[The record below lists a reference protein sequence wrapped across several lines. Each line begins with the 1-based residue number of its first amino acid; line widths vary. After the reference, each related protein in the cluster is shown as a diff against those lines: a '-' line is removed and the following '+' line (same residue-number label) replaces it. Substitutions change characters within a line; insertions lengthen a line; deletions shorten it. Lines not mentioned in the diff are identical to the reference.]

1 MKKEEKIILI
11 TAGRGPTECCA
22 VVANVQKILMQEA
35 RVMHIEVQ
43 VLNRV
48 EGTENGTLHSVRLL
62 LIGNDLKVFLKQWTG
77 TIQWIGQSEFRK
89 NHGRKNWF
97 IGVFE
102 QVETICSE
110 LDERDVEYQA
120 IRSSGSGGQ
129 HINKVSSAVRATH
142 VPTGLQVLAQDSRSQ
157 HQNKKLALQ
166 RLHEKWK
173 AHQLQLM
180 SGTEH
185 QNWGNHLQL
194 ERRNAIRV
202 FTGSDFKK
210 KRENVNYKQTRMS
223 LKRDLRNE

>member
-1 MKKEEKIILI
+1 MKKEEKILLI
-11 TAGRGPTECCA
+11 TAGRGPAECCA
-22 VVANVQKILMQEA
+22 VVANVQKILMKEA
-35 RVMHIEVQ
+35 RVMHIDVQ

-48 EGTENGTLHSVRLL
+48 EGPENGTLQSVTLL
-62 LIGNDLKVFLKQWTG
+62 FNGNDLKVFLKQWTG

-102 QVETICSE
+102 QAQSVSLEM
-110 LDERDVEYQA
+110 DERDVAYQA
-120 IRSSGSGGQ
+120 IRSSGAGGQ
-129 HINKVSSAVRATH
+129 HINKVSSAVRVTH

-173 AHQLQLM
+173 VHQMQLL
-180 SGTEH
+180 SNNEQH
-185 QNWGNHLQL
+185 NWENHLQL
-194 ERRNAIRV
+194 ERGNAVRV

-210 KRENVNYKQTRMS
+210 KKDDLNYKSTRMS